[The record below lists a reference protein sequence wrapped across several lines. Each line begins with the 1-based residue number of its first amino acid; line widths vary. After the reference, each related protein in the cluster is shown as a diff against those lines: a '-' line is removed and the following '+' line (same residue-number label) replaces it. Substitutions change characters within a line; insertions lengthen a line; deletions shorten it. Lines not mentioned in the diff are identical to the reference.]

1 MTHRFNNYKNRRS
14 LQVTGNRRRRTWVR
28 FFEMEESSSSFP
40 EIFNAKKSTLCVHNA
55 EIEITSDKCLIRGQA
70 AFLGEDCPRGI
81 SIRSFSENGVKCTDF
96 VIPREV
102 HVVEAATRRV
112 AHRATSPRHSDS
124 SFQHNPKKPHKKK
137 QSKQASLE

>member
-40 EIFNAKKSTLCVHNA
+40 EIFNAKKSTLCVRDA

-70 AFLGEDCPRGI
+70 AILGEDCPTGI

-102 HVVEAATRRV
+102 HVAEVATPSV

-124 SFQHNPKKPHKKK
+124 SFQHNPKKPHKKQQLK
-137 QSKQASLE
+137 RASLE